1 MGGERRSMGM
11 ILKKEGSKREKMK
24 DTTRMR
30 ILNEAVAVAPGL
42 ALCNRAPF
50 ISAVGATVTGAQKL
64 KTVPVIITSIC
75 IPWPLSLNV
84 PERRRG
90 GWGEPD

>member
-1 MGGERRSMGM
+1 MGM

-64 KTVPVIITSIC
+64 KTVTS